1 MSSEAVIIEE
11 RLPDVATYQAFK
23 RLVGWSTTS
32 DEAAAIGLKNSLFSV
47 CAMLDGEIV
56 GIGRVVGDGQV
67 YFYLQDI
74 VVHPD
79 YQRRGI
85 GRMITDAIMK
95 YIEQHSP
102 DKSFVGL
109 MAAKDMA
116 RFYEQHG
123 FKKRDDDAPGM
134 AMKSKNQ

>member
-1 MSSEAVIIEE
+1 MSTSEIIIEE
-11 RLPDVATYQAFK
+11 RLPDVATYQEFK
-23 RLVGWSTTS
+23 RMVGWSTTS
-32 DEAAAIGLKNSLFSV
+32 DEAAEVGLKNSLYSV
-47 CAMLDGEIV
+47 CAMLDGEVV
-56 GIGRVVGDGQV
+56 GFGRVVGDGQV

-79 YQRRGI
+79 HQGKGI
-85 GRMITDAIMK
+85 GRMITDDIMK
-95 YIEQHSP
+95 YIQEHSP

-134 AMKSKNQ
+134 AMKK